1 LRLGDRVMSKKSEEL
16 FRVKYRFK
24 DETEFIT
31 ITVTEQQYINLLE
44 LPIIAT
50 CEIINKATKPV
61 SVEEKELFNEKIRIA
76 SREDSSHTK
85 YLLE

>member
-1 LRLGDRVMSKKSEEL
+1 MIEKDGTEL
-16 FRVKYRFK
+16 FRVRYRFK

-50 CEIINKATKPV
+50 CEIIGKSAKPITK
-61 SVEEKELFNEKIRIA
+61 EEKEQFNEKIKVA
-76 SREDSSHTK
+76 AQEDSNHTK
-85 YLLE
+85 YLLK